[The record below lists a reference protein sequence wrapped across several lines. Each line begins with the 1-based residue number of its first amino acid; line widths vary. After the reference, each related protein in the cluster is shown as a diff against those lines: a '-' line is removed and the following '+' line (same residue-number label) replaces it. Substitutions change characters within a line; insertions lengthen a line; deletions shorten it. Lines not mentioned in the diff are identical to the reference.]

1 MEHPNK
7 EQLSLLEERRIASV
21 ATISPDGLPHLT
33 SVWFLYEDE
42 EFFLAIPSSSA
53 KGRNLSN
60 DTRIAIMIDVR
71 ETYRE
76 AGITACGRAEV
87 ISGEAAATI
96 VKRIHEKYM
105 TQDALEDPLIGP
117 VFDAID
123 DIAIRIRVT
132 KWISW
137 DMVQIDKQFFGG
149 RLQENKSFK
158 QIVP

>member
-1 MEHPNK
+1 
-7 EQLSLLEERRIASV
+7 
-21 ATISPDGLPHLT
+21 
-33 SVWFLYEDE
+33 
-42 EFFLAIPSSSA
+42 
-53 KGRNLSN
+53 
-60 DTRIAIMIDVR
+60 
-71 ETYRE
+71 
-76 AGITACGRAEV
+76 
-87 ISGEAAATI
+87 
-96 VKRIHEKYM
+96 M

-149 RLQENKSFK
+149 RLQEKKSFK